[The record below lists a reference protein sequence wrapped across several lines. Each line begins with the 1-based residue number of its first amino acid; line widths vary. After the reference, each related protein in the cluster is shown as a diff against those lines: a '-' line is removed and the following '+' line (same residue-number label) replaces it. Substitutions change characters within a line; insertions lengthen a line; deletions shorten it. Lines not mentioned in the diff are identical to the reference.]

1 MSFKLNSELP
11 GRQGK
16 KEKLGYKEQFP
27 QGELHF
33 SWYCLLDNTSYAEI
47 YFCKK
52 ILWPMT
58 QKYYFYVYTQE
69 ILLDIYQECS

>member
-11 GRQGK
+11 GRRGK
-16 KEKLGYKEQFP
+16 KEKLGNKEPFP

-33 SWYCLLDNTSYAEI
+33 SWHCLLDNISHAEI

-52 ILWPMT
+52 ILRPVT
-58 QKYYFYVYTQE
+58 QEYYSLVYTQE
-69 ILLDIYQECS
+69 ILLDIYQE